1 VGGRSPSTRAHVYV
15 PAKQSQS
22 IDDAFAPGK
31 FARGGRGTEATR
43 RHRGSEVVHFAA
55 WALTQSAKS
64 PDRVTSELVQ
74 SYVEYLEA
82 LGYSTET
89 VEQRTTTLRMYFE
102 WHIRQ
107 TPAKRG
113 EPARVNPARKLTISH
128 ARACDKCRPQGS
140 AQALARG
147 MSTKKSC
154 DVRDSRLTMWAPS
167 DFEVSLT
174 SASVNTRSAYRRD
187 LELFAEWLM
196 DMTPIADPGDVEREH
211 VRMYLAHL
219 HDFGASSRTVARRI
233 AALRKYFTWRV
244 RNGHQEHDPMM
255 GIHTPQAKGRLP
267 RPLDERTAIDVVT
280 AVDPSA
286 EEWERARDSAVLE
299 LLYGSGLRVS
309 EICTL
314 QTDGFDKKS
323 ASVRV
328 LGKGSKTR
336 IVPVSRPCAT
346 ALIAWLGLRGEVST
360 PASGKAMFLS
370 GRGKPLTRRDVAR
383 ILDAAAERVGLA
395 GGTHPHALRH
405 SFATHLMDSGA
416 DTRSIQEL
424 LGHSDAA
431 TTQRYTHVSKEKLRS
446 SYVEAHP
453 RA

>member
-15 PAKQSQS
+15 PAKQTKS
-22 IDDAFAPGK
+22 IDDAFLPTK
-31 FARGGRGTEATR
+31 FARSGRGTESSR
-43 RHRGSEVVHFAA
+43 RHRADEVVHFAA
-55 WALTQSAKS
+55 WCLTKTVKV
-64 PDRVTSELVQ
+64 PTHVTSDIVQ
-74 SYVEYLEA
+74 SYVEYLEHI
-82 LGYSTET
+82 GYSTET
-89 VEQRTTTLRMYFE
+89 VDQRVTTLRTYFE

-107 TPAKRG
+107 MPAKRG
-113 EPARVNPARKLTISH
+113 DSARTNPARKVATAH
-128 ARACDKCRPQGS
+128 PRACDRCRPQGTS
-140 AQALARG
+140 QVLARG
-147 MSTKKSC
+147 TSVKKAC
-154 DVRDSRLTMWAPS
+154 DVRDTRLEEWESS

-174 SASVNTRSAYRRD
+174 SASANTRTAYRRD

-196 DMTPIADPGDVEREH
+196 DSTPIMNPVDVEREH
-211 VRMYLAHL
+211 VRLYLARL
-219 HDFGASSRTVARRI
+219 HDSGASSRTVARRI

-244 RNGHQEHDPMM
+244 RNGEQEHDPMT

-267 RPLDERTAIDVVT
+267 RPLDERTAVDVVT
-280 AVDPSA
+280 AVNPTA
-286 EEWERARDSAVLE
+286 HEWEQARDSAVLE

-314 QTDGFDKKS
+314 QIDGFDKKT

-328 LGKGSKTR
+328 LGKGSKVR
-336 IVPVSRPCAT
+336 IVPVSKPCAKS
-346 ALIAWLGLRGEVST
+346 LGDWLTSRTEVST
-360 PASGKAMFLS
+360 SGSGKAMFLS

-383 ILDAAAERVGLA
+383 ILDAAAQRAGLA

-424 LGHSDAA
+424 LGHTDAA

>member
-1 VGGRSPSTRAHVYV
+1 M
-15 PAKQSQS
+15 
-22 IDDAFAPGK
+22 
-31 FARGGRGTEATR
+31 
-43 RHRGSEVVHFAA
+43 VHFAA
-55 WALTQSAKS
+55 WCLTKAAKS

-74 SYVEYLEA
+74 SYIDYLEGT
-82 LGYSTET
+82 GYSTET
-89 VEQRTTTLRMYFE
+89 VEQRATTLRMYFE
-102 WHIRQ
+102 WQIRS

-113 EPARVNPARKLTISH
+113 DLARVNPARKLTTGH
-128 ARACDKCRPQGS
+128 ARACDKCKPQGS
-140 AQALARG
+140 AQALSRG
-147 MSTKKSC
+147 TSAKKSC
-154 DVRDSRLTMWAPS
+154 DVRDSRLAQWEPS

-211 VRMYLAHL
+211 VRLYLAHL
-219 HDFGASSRTVARRI
+219 HDSGASSRTVARRI

-244 RNGHQEHDPMM
+244 RNGEQAHDPLM

-267 RPLDERTAIDVVT
+267 RPLDERTAVDVVT
-280 AVDPSA
+280 AVNPA
-286 EEWERARDSAVLE
+286 AQEWEKARDSAVLE

-336 IVPVSRPCAT
+336 IVPVSKPCAT
-346 ALIAWLGLRGEVST
+346 ALMAWLGLRGEVTTS
-360 PASGKAMFLS
+360 ASGKAMFLS

-383 ILDAAAERVGLA
+383 VLDSAAERAGLA